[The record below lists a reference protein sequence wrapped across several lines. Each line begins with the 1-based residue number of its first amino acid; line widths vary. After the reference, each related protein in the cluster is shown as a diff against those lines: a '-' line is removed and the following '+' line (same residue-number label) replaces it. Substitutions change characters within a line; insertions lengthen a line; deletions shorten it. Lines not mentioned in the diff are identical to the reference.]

1 MCGVSFLFLLPYA
14 CSLLFGKE
22 GIVRETVAF
31 SEREGLAVVCEG
43 EAGMLLIPL
52 EEYVEGAL
60 AASISAES
68 GMETLKAQAVIL
80 RTLCIK
86 AWEEEGDPEAE
97 TVTAAQVGQKYLD
110 AAQRRQLWG
119 ENYEENQSKMEE
131 AVRLTEGMY
140 LTLDG
145 KTLEPAYFQLSAGK
159 TRDGREVL
167 GEGYE
172 YLVSVDCSHDI
183 EAEDYIGSVVLS
195 EERFWEYSGNRQRR
209 KNHAD
214 QRQCRICPL
223 CGHPGRENVRRK
235 LPESVRTGLFLFY
248 A

>member
-1 MCGVSFLFLLPYA
+1 MNRFHGAGSINRIQNTARRQRAGDLCAVFLFLFLLPYA

-22 GIVRETVAF
+22 GTVRETVAF

-159 TRDGREVL
+159 TRDL
-167 GEGYE
+167 
-172 YLVSVDCSHDI
+172 D
-183 EAEDYIGSVVLS
+183 
-195 EERFWEYSGNRQRR
+195 
-209 KNHAD
+209 
-214 QRQCRICPL
+214 
-223 CGHPGRENVRRK
+223 
-235 LPESVRTGLFLFY
+235 
-248 A
+248 